1 MPADESPFLLIAV
14 WSCAGLLLMLVL
26 LMIRILSL
34 IHVLKRS
41 VSNMAAP
48 AMDDSASGAETPSG
62 GAFEIFLSE
71 EPSRRALTKS
81 EQFAAYRQWRQEKG
95 MNWSNS

>member
-1 MPADESPFLLIAV
+1 MPAHESPFLLIAV

-26 LMIRILSL
+26 LIVRMLSL
-34 IHVLKRS
+34 IHVLQKS
-41 VSNMAAP
+41 VRNMAAS
-48 AMDDSASGAETPSG
+48 AVDDSALGAETTSG
-62 GAFEIFLSE
+62 GAFEIFLNE
-71 EPSRRALTKS
+71 ESSRRALPKS

>member
-26 LMIRILSL
+26 LIIRMLSL
-34 IHVLKRS
+34 IHGLKRS
-41 VSNMAAP
+41 LGNMAAS
-48 AMDDSASGAETPSG
+48 AVDDPASGGETLSG

-81 EQFAAYRQWRQEKG
+81 EQFAAYRQWRQQKG

>member
-1 MPADESPFLLIAV
+1 
-14 WSCAGLLLMLVL
+14 MLVL
-26 LMIRILSL
+26 LMIRVISL
-34 IHVLKRS
+34 IHVVKRS